1 MPSNDVHSQHISR
14 QFNVELEEIKTRMM
28 EMGGLVERQVSDA
41 LNAFMNADPILAD
54 QVRKDD
60 EKINAYHSS
69 IDEECTLILARR
81 QPAAGDLRFVLAI
94 SKALN
99 DLERIGDEAA
109 KIAVQIIRLTEDGG
123 MYHSYKEIR
132 HIGDHVAM
140 MVRDSLD
147 AFTRFDTDLALAVAQ
162 EDRAVDMEYAT
173 AMRSLVTYMME
184 DPRRITSVLS
194 VMWALRSLE
203 RIGDH
208 ARNIAEHVIYLVKGL
223 DVRHLGLTELAETL
237 QGKS

>member
-1 MPSNDVHSQHISR
+1 MNDAHSQHISR

-41 LNAFMNADPILAD
+41 LNAFMNADPNLAE
-54 QVRKDD
+54 QVRRDD

-109 KIAVQIIRLTEDGG
+109 KIAVQVLRLTEEGG

-132 HIGDHVAM
+132 HIGDHVAI

-237 QGKS
+237 SGKN

>member
-1 MPSNDVHSQHISR
+1 MNDAHGQHISH

-41 LNAFMNADPILAD
+41 LNAFMNVDVALAE
-54 QVRKDD
+54 QVRRDD
-60 EKINAYHSS
+60 AKINAYHSS

-109 KIAVQIIRLTEDGG
+109 KIAVQLIRITEDGG

-132 HIGDHVAM
+132 HIGDHVAV

-147 AFTRFDTDLALAVAQ
+147 AFARFDTDLALAVAQ

-237 QGKS
+237 GNK